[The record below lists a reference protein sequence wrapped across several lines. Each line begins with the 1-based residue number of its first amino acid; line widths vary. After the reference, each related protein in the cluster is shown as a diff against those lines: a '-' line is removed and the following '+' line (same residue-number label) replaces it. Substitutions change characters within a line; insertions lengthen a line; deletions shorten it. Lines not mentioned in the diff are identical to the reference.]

1 MNVFMIAALT
11 GIAVFIAVAIVF
23 MFMLIVLIYDQR
35 RMKKIVRESNIEALR
50 RSGLLR

>member
-23 MFMLIVLIYDQR
+23 MLIVSIYDQR
-35 RMKKIVRESNIEALR
+35 RTKKIVRESNIEALR

>member
-1 MNVFMIAALT
+1 MNVFIVAALT

-23 MFMLIVLIYDQR
+23 MLIVSIYDQR

-50 RSGLLR
+50 RSGLL

>member
-23 MFMLIVLIYDQR
+23 MLIVSIYDQR

-50 RSGLLR
+50 RSGLL